1 MAHPNAKTAS
11 PAQRTSAPAAACDP
25 KDTALPSRVLV
36 PGRNCWRIE
45 RAARVAFLVDG
56 EEFFGAV
63 RSALAKAQRSIL
75 IVGWD
80 IDSRMRLTADGAT
93 DGLPEPLADFLNAV
107 VASRGELHGYV
118 LSWDFAMLYAL
129 EREWLPIYKL
139 DWRTHRRLSFR
150 LDDCHPPGASHHQ
163 KIVVVDD
170 AVAFV
175 SGYDMTRARWDTSA
189 HLRDDPR
196 RVDHRGVAHGP
207 FHDVGIVVGGDCA
220 RALGEL
226 ARERWRRATG
236 HAPHSS
242 PPANV
247 EQAWP
252 DGVEPVAADVDV
264 GIARTEPAF
273 DGRQSVR
280 EIRQL
285 HLDAIA
291 GARRHIF
298 AENQYF
304 TSRTIGEAVAR
315 RLREPGAPEIALL
328 SPYVQ
333 SGWLEATT
341 MGVLRARNHREL
353 RAADRDERYRMYCPT
368 LDGARCRE
376 PCLNVHSKLM
386 IVDDDLLIIGS
397 ANLADRSLG
406 TDTECNVA
414 IESRGDARVQRM
426 IAGLRE
432 RLLAEHL
439 GRAPA
444 DVAAA
449 IARHGSLHRA
459 IDSLARKE
467 GRTLLVVEPP
477 LDPKLDAIVPERGV
491 IDPERPI
498 DPDEIVS
505 DLVPEEEARDGTRS
519 RLVALTLGVVALAA
533 LALVWRVTP
542 LHEWLSVSHL
552 VRFGESLREHPW
564 APLAVVGVFVGAGLV
579 AFPLLA
585 LVAAT
590 AMVFG
595 PLLGPL
601 YTFLG
606 AAASAAVTF
615 ALGRRLGR
623 ETVRRLAGSR
633 INALSRRLAQHGL
646 LAVAFVRMLPIA
658 PFTVVNVVAGASH
671 VGWRDFMLGTLLGL
685 LPGVLA
691 ISVFVDRAVAA
702 IREPSLRTFGL
713 LTVAVALIVAL
724 IRVLRRKLGTP
735 SPAARAPATH
745 GS

>member
-1 MAHPNAKTAS
+1 MSHPDSKTALLTE
-11 PAQRTSAPAAACDP
+11 PASAPAGAAQSSNTVP
-25 KDTALPSRVLV
+25 PSRSLV
-36 PGRNCWRIE
+36 PGRNCWRVE

-56 EEFFGAV
+56 EDFFGAV

-80 IDSRMRLTADGAT
+80 IDSRMRLTADGAS
-93 DGLPEPLADFLNAV
+93 DGLPEPLGDFLNAV
-107 VASRGELHGYV
+107 VASRAELHGYV

-150 LDDCHPPGASHHQ
+150 LDDRHPPGASHHQ

-175 SGYDMTRARWDTSA
+175 SGYDLTRARWDTSV

-226 ARERWRRATG
+226 ARERWLRATA
-236 HAPHSS
+236 HEPHPS
-242 PPANV
+242 PAGNV
-247 EQAWP
+247 DQVWP
-252 DGVEPVAADVDV
+252 DGIEPVAAYVDV
-264 GIARTEPAF
+264 AIARTEPAF
-273 DGRQSVR
+273 EGRAGVG

-285 HLDAIA
+285 YLDAIA

-353 RAADRDERYRMYCPT
+353 RAADRDDRYRMYCPT
-368 LDGARCRE
+368 LDGPRCAE
-376 PCLNVHSKLM
+376 ACLNVHSKLM

-444 DVAAA
+444 EVAAA
-449 IARHGSLHRA
+449 TVRYGSLHRA
-459 IDSLARKE
+459 IDSLAGKE

-477 LDPKLDAIVPERGV
+477 LDPRLDAIVPERGV

-498 DPDEIVS
+498 DADEIVS
-505 DLVPEEEARDGTRS
+505 DLVPEEEARGGTRG

-552 VRFGESLREHPW
+552 VSFGESLREHPW

-590 AMVFG
+590 AIVFG

-615 ALGRRLGR
+615 ALGRKLGR
-623 ETVRRLAGSR
+623 ETVRRLAGRR
-633 INALSRRLAQHGL
+633 INDLSRRLAQHGL
-646 LAVAFVRMLPIA
+646 LAVAFVRMLPVA

-671 VGWRDFMLGTLLGL
+671 IGWRDFLLGTLLGL
-685 LPGVLA
+685 VPGVLA

-713 LTVAVALIVAL
+713 LTVAAALIVAL
-724 IRVLRRKLGTP
+724 IRVLRRKLAAR
-735 SPAARAPATH
+735 SPAGRAPATH